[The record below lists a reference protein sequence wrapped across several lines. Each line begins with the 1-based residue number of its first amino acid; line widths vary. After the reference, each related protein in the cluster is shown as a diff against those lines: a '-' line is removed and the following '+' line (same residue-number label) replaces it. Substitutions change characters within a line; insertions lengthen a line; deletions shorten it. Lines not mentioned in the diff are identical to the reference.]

1 MRSLVPKEVFSE
13 PSAVTYPNSELS
25 NCPWATGS
33 EVRGGHRTVGKVSW
47 SFDDAKFSKLMLGSL
62 NSSVAVTLSLTNMHP
77 PVLPGGLEPSCPLSV
92 HRVIVRQAGA
102 HPRLSCCLLA
112 GASTLSASSPSAMD
126 SFSCAH
132 PARYFYC
139 DGTRSIAHTG
149 ECQPTR
155 SDQ

>member
-33 EVRGGHRTVGKVSW
+33 EVRGGHRTVGTVSW
-47 SFDDAKFSKLMLGSL
+47 SFDDAKFSKLMLGSFI
-62 NSSVAVTLSLTNMHP
+62 SSVAVTLSLTNMHHTS
-77 PVLPGGLEPSCPLSV
+77 VLPGGLEPSCPLSV

-112 GASTLSASSPSAMD
+112 GASTRLCFLSQCNGQLFMRSPSEVLLLRWH
-126 SFSCAH
+126 SVHC
-132 PARYFYC
+132 PY
-139 DGTRSIAHTG
+139 G
-149 ECQPTR
+149 
-155 SDQ
+155 